1 MLGEILTPPTLPDG
15 NLNPKGIQLTSGPIC
30 TPLVTVYESMI
41 TKVMLC
47 NSSFILEYF
56 ITMTHFSDINIACY
70 YLCVFNGQSIL
81 YRKAIDLLITDKT
94 NITLTVA

>member
-1 MLGEILTPPTLPDG
+1 MLGGIITPLILPDG
-15 NLNPKGIQLTSGPIC
+15 NLNSKGTQLTSGPIC

-56 ITMTHFSDINIACY
+56 ITMTHFSHKKIPLFFVC
-70 YLCVFNGQSIL
+70 F
-81 YRKAIDLLITDKT
+81 
-94 NITLTVA
+94 